1 MAELSVKIGAN
12 IKDFQA
18 KLADALKGFDKL
30 KKEEKSLAAAFK
42 GGKISADKYYD
53 ALAKNSVKLKSASAS
68 INKYKSGI
76 SSVGQGMKNLRGQTI
91 NGNSAMTAFS
101 RTIQDAPFGIMGVS
115 NNITN
120 LTEQF
125 GYLKNKTGSAGG
137 ALKAML
143 RDMKGFGGI
152 TLAISIATSLMLVFG
167 DTLFKTKD
175 KTKELKEEQEKLT
188 KALKDYEDQ
197 LDEVNKSRLIGGRA
211 AASELTSLMLL
222 RNQTLNTTRALDHRK
237 KALKEL
243 QKLYPSYFKH
253 LSTDIKDQRELGFA
267 FEKLESKIKDHNKA
281 KAAQGLMSKNQRA
294 LTILEIKKEEELAKL
309 RKVNPKDLSARHL
322 AEEAFE
328 KSLKEV
334 NKLLEEN
341 TRLSKIVRNAGGV
354 VPLDFSI
361 EKKEKVKEIF
371 VGFKEVYKKEKEDFQ
386 ELIETDPIVL
396 ADIAEGQTVDWAAYF
411 NQKKLEEEAILLKE
425 RLARFSEDLN
435 NMMDMSKLSS
445 LSNFGSAIGNAI
457 GRGQNVI
464 QAAGA
469 SLLGSLGDIMV
480 KYGKLI
486 LAFGIASEAL
496 KKAME
501 NPFGGGIAAVVAG
514 VALIAIGSA
523 IKGAA
528 SSASSGGGGGGRS
541 SSNTSTFSPSGGSSF
556 SGSSGGGMQNV
567 VFEIQGTKLVGVLSN
582 TLARNRNLGGS
593 LSLT

>member
-1 MAELSVKIGAN
+1 MAELSVEISARIDKLEKELAKAKGEFKSLENSAAKTSSKIG
-12 IKDFQA
+12 
-18 KLADALKGFDKL
+18 
-30 KKEEKSLAAAFK
+30 KSSTLAAK
-42 GGKISADKYYD
+42 
-53 ALAKNSVKLKSASAS
+53 
-68 INKYKSGI
+68 
-76 SSVGQGMKNLRGQTI
+76 GMKNLRGQTI

-101 RTIQDAPFGIMGVS
+101 RTVQDAPFGIMGVS

-222 RNQTLNTTRALDHRK
+222 RDQTLNTTRALDHRK

-294 LTILEIKKEEELAKL
+294 LTILEIRREEELAKL
-309 RKVNPKDLSARHL
+309 KKIDPKDSSARTL
-322 AEEAFE
+322 ASEAFE
-328 KSLKEV
+328 KTLKEV

-354 VPLDFSI
+354 VPLDFSVE
-361 EKKEKVKEIF
+361 EKGKVKEIF

-386 ELIETDPIVL
+386 ELIETDPIIL
-396 ADIAEGQTVDWAAYF
+396 ADIAEGQTVDWESYF

-528 SSASSGGGGGGRS
+528 SSASSGGGSGGGGA

-556 SGSSGGGMQNV
+556 SGSSGGGIQNV